1 MKSPSML
8 SPGTASGLV
17 TARALPEW
25 WPELEELERNRE
37 DVGGWVHLSV
47 QDERDYKLDVVS

>member
-25 WPELEELERNRE
+25 WPELEELERNE
-37 DVGGWVHLSV
+37 KMLGDGVI
-47 QDERDYKLDVVS
+47 